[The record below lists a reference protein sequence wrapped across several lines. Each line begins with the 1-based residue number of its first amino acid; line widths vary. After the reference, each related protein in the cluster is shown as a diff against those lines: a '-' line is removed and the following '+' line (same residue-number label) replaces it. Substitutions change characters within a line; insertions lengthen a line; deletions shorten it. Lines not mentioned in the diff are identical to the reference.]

1 MFTGRQYRILEL
13 LLNNIQGMN
22 GEKIAGHL
30 NVSSRTVRNE
40 VGEINRIWQGD
51 ALIKASR
58 KTGYYIREED
68 RGQVRTILIAEA
80 GGASGDKDVFRRWKI
95 LGMVLES
102 GRTEV
107 EEICRELA
115 LSDAAVY
122 KEMSRLQK
130 HLQSEYHYENFHY
143 NMESVWIDTDEKKIR
158 QTLFKI
164 IKNEMLSGIKNHHP
178 LLETLLYQ
186 GYDQEEYDWMIR
198 LIKKYFDGQEIAVS
212 DANLF
217 IISGAV
223 YVTMIRNYQ
232 GHMIADDV
240 EKREEPSDVLRFFDF
255 LREQNFE
262 LNDAD
267 MELIGTLLY
276 GFKLKASGENGEI
289 GNEESR
295 LVLEEFCSQ
304 VLEKYHLDL
313 WQSQEFYDY
322 MLDHMEYMLR
332 RIDTGYTA
340 KNPMLNDIKRRYPYA
355 YEVSMLLVPIVYR
368 YKNCYIQDDE
378 LCYIAIFVEHFLE
391 KVNRKLKVVMIGSN
405 RFSVN
410 SIIHN
415 WLKSN
420 YQNHF
425 EVLAI
430 LPMHRLEQ
438 FLKDNKV
445 DLIVSTIDSF
455 IHPEIET
462 FTIKHIPDH
471 YTQTALN
478 ALLYK
483 IRKNYHFRELIKEIF
498 HENTIRIYD
507 EKKKFDEVIRELAT
521 ALKEEEVLEDVE
533 SYVEDILLREVN
545 YPTCV
550 GDWFM
555 IPHPLM
561 NFAKKTAIA
570 VAVLKKP
577 IHMHDREIQ
586 LIFLLAMEQRI
597 DDQIGVLFHFFKH
610 MALEEASIN
619 MLSSVKTEREFI
631 DTLVQISDFT
641 EIS

>member
-13 LLNNIQGMN
+13 LLNNVQGMN

-40 VGEINRIWQGD
+40 IGEINRIWEKGSV
-51 ALIKASR
+51 IKASR
-58 KTGYYIREED
+58 KIGYYIQEED
-68 RGQVRTILIAEA
+68 RNQVRSVLIAETVSIA
-80 GGASGDKDVFRRWKI
+80 GDRDDFRKWKI
-95 LGMVLES
+95 LGIVLES
-102 GRTEV
+102 GKADMEKV
-107 EEICRELA
+107 CQELS
-115 LSDAAVY
+115 LSEAAVY
-122 KEMSRLQK
+122 KEINRLQK
-130 HLQSEYHYENFHY
+130 HLKSEYDCKILHY
-143 NMESVWIDTDEKKIR
+143 NLDNIWLDTDEMKIR
-158 QTLFKI
+158 QTLFRI
-164 IKNEMLSGIKNHHP
+164 IKNEMLNGIKNHYP
-178 LLETLLYQ
+178 LLEILLYQ
-186 GYDQEEYDWMIR
+186 GYDREEYEWMIQ
-198 LIKKYFDGQEIAVS
+198 LIKKYFDSQKIAVS
-212 DANLF
+212 DVNLLL
-217 IISGAV
+217 ISGAV

-232 GHMIADDV
+232 GHTISENV
-240 EKREEPSDVLRFFDF
+240 EKREGTLDVLKFFCF
-255 LREQNFE
+255 LQEQNFE
-262 LNDAD
+262 LTDAD

-276 GFKLKASGENGEI
+276 GVKLRASGENNEI
-289 GNEESR
+289 GDEESR
-295 LVLEEFCSQ
+295 VILEEFCRQ
-304 VLEKYHLDL
+304 VMEKYHLDL

-332 RIDTGYTA
+332 RLDTGYTA

-355 YEVSMLLVPIVYR
+355 YEVSMLLVPIIR
-368 YKNCYIQDDE
+368 QYKKCYIQDDE

-415 WLKSN
+415 WLESN
-420 YQNHF
+420 YQNHL
-425 EVLAI
+425 EVLSI
-430 LPMHRLEQ
+430 LPMHQLEQ
-438 FLKDNKV
+438 FLNDNKV
-445 DLIVSTIDSF
+445 DLIISTIDSF

-462 FTIKHIPDH
+462 FTIKRLPDH

-478 ALLYK
+478 ALIYK
-483 IRKNYHFRELIKEIF
+483 IRKNYHFRKLIKEVF
-498 HENTIRIYD
+498 YENTIRIFNQKKTFEEVIWELAAALKKEDVLTD
-507 EKKKFDEVIRELAT
+507 EK
-521 ALKEEEVLEDVE
+521 
-533 SYVEDILLREVN
+533 SYVEDVLLREVN
-545 YPTCV
+545 YPTYV

-570 VAVLKKP
+570 VAILKKP

-610 MALEEASIN
+610 MALEVSSID
-619 MLSSVKTEREFI
+619 MLSAVETEKEFI
-631 DTLVQISDFT
+631 DTLVRISDFT

>member
-40 VGEINRIWQGD
+40 IGEINRIWEGD
-51 ALIKASR
+51 AVIKASR
-58 KTGYYIREED
+58 KMGYYIQEKD
-68 RGQVRTILIAEA
+68 RSQVRSILIAEA
-80 GGASGDKDVFRRWKI
+80 GSNSGDRDVFRRWKI

-102 GRTEV
+102 GKIGIEEV
-107 EEICRELA
+107 CQELA
-115 LSDAAVY
+115 LSDAAIY
-122 KEMSRLQK
+122 KEMSRLLK
-130 HLQSEYHYENFHY
+130 HLKEEYHCEIIHY
-143 NMESVWIDTDEKKIR
+143 NMESIWIDTDEKKIR
-158 QTLFKI
+158 QTLFRI
-164 IKNEMLSGIKNHHP
+164 IKNEMLGGIKNHYP

-186 GYDQEEYDWMIR
+186 GYDQEEYDWMIQ
-198 LIKKYFDGQEIAVS
+198 LIKRYFDSQEIAVS
-212 DANLF
+212 DVNLF
-217 IISGAV
+217 LISAAV

-232 GHMIADDV
+232 GHIISENV
-240 EKREEPSDVLRFFDF
+240 EKREETLDVLKFFGF
-255 LREQNFE
+255 LQEQNFE

-276 GFKLKASGENGEI
+276 GFKLRASGEDAEI
-289 GNEESR
+289 GNQESQ
-295 LVLEEFCSQ
+295 LILDEFCSQ

-332 RIDTGYTA
+332 RIDTGYTV
-340 KNPMLNDIKRRYPYA
+340 KNPMLNDIKIRYPYA
-355 YEVSMLLVPIVYR
+355 YEVSMLLVPIIYR

-405 RFSVN
+405 RFSIN

-415 WLKSN
+415 WLESN
-420 YQNHF
+420 YKNHF
-425 EVLAI
+425 DVLAI

-438 FLKDNKV
+438 FLKETKV
-445 DLIVSTIDSF
+445 DLIISTIDTF

-462 FTIKHIPDH
+462 FTIKRIPDH

-478 ALLYK
+478 ALIYK
-483 IRKNYHFRELIKEIF
+483 IRKNYHFRKLIKEVF
-498 HENTIRIYD
+498 HENTVRIFD
-507 EKKKFDEVIRELAT
+507 EKKNFEEVIWELAT
-521 ALKEEEVLEDVE
+521 ALKGEGVLADVK

-545 YPTCV
+545 YPTYV

-570 VAVLKKP
+570 VAILKKP

-597 DDQIGVLFHFFKH
+597 NDQIGVLFHFFKH
-610 MALEEASIN
+610 MALEASSID
-619 MLSSVKTEREFI
+619 MLSSVKTEKEFI